1 MMNLKIMNNT
11 IKTYQSQISQAKT
24 KDEKLQ
30 IASQLH
36 DYVRTLSETEREEY
50 KVNRKVAINS
60 KMEVMDKLL
69 SAYEAMKEDALH
81 FA

>member
-1 MMNLKIMNNT
+1 MNEI

-24 KDEKLQ
+24 RDEKLQ

-36 DYVRTLSETEREEY
+36 DYVRTLSETEREAY
-50 KVNRKVAINS
+50 KISTKAAINS

>member
-1 MMNLKIMNNT
+1 MNNT
-11 IKTYQSQISQAKT
+11 IKEYQNYISQVKT
-24 KDEKLQ
+24 KEEKLQ

-36 DYVRTLSETEREEY
+36 DYVRTLSETEREAY
-50 KVNRKVAINS
+50 KISTKAAINS

>member
-1 MMNLKIMNNT
+1 MDNT
-11 IKTYQSQISQAKT
+11 IKKYQNQIREAQT
-24 KDEKLQ
+24 KEEKLK

-36 DYVRTLSETEREEY
+36 DYVRTLSATEREEY
-50 KVNRKVAINS
+50 KVSTKAAINS
-60 KMEVMDKLL
+60 KMVVMDKLL

>member
-1 MMNLKIMNNT
+1 MNNT
-11 IKTYQSQISQAKT
+11 IKQYQNQISQAISKE
-24 KDEKLQ
+24 EKLQ

-36 DYVRTLSETEREEY
+36 DYVRTLSATEREEY
-50 KVNRKVAINS
+50 KANTKAAINS

-69 SAYEAMKEDALH
+69 YAYKAMKEDALH

>member
-1 MMNLKIMNNT
+1 MNNLIT
-11 IKTYQSQISQAKT
+11 KTYQNQISQAKT
-24 KDEKLQ
+24 KEEKLQ

-50 KVNRKVAINS
+50 KISTKAAINS
-60 KMEVMDKLL
+60 KMAVMDKLL

>member
-1 MMNLKIMNNT
+1 MNNT
-11 IKTYQSQISQAKT
+11 IKTYQNQISEAKT
-24 KDEKLQ
+24 KEEKLK

-36 DYVRTLSETEREEY
+36 DYVRTLSETERKEY
-50 KVNRKVAINS
+50 KISTKAAINS
-60 KMEVMDKLL
+60 KMVVMDKLL

>member
-1 MMNLKIMNNT
+1 MDNT
-11 IKTYQSQISQAKT
+11 IKKYQNQISEAET
-24 KDEKLQ
+24 KEEKLK

-36 DYVRTLSETEREEY
+36 DYVRTLSATEREEY
-50 KVNRKVAINS
+50 KVSTKAAINS
-60 KMEVMDKLL
+60 KMVVMDKLL

>member
-1 MMNLKIMNNT
+1 MNNFV
-11 IKTYQSQISQAKT
+11 IKQYQDKISQANSKE
-24 KDEKLQ
+24 DKLQ

-36 DYVRTLSETEREEY
+36 DYVRTLSETEREAY
-50 KVNRKVAINS
+50 KTSVKSAISS

-69 SAYEAMKEDALH
+69 AAYEAMKKDDLH

>member
-1 MMNLKIMNNT
+1 MNNT
-11 IKTYQSQISQAKT
+11 IKEYQNQISQANSQE
-24 KDEKLQ
+24 EKMQ

-36 DYVRTLSETEREEY
+36 DYVRTLSETEREAY
-50 KVNRKVAINS
+50 KTSVKSAINS

-69 SAYEAMKEDALH
+69 AAYEAMKEDALH

>member
-1 MMNLKIMNNT
+1 MDNT
-11 IKTYQSQISQAKT
+11 IKTYQNQISEAKT
-24 KDEKLQ
+24 KEEKLK

-50 KVNRKVAINS
+50 KISTKAAINS
-60 KMEVMDKLL
+60 KMVVMDKLL

>member
-1 MMNLKIMNNT
+1 MNNT
-11 IKTYQSQISQAKT
+11 ISEYQYQISQANSKE
-24 KDEKLQ
+24 EKIQ

-36 DYVRTLSETEREEY
+36 DYVRTLSEAEREAY
-50 KVNRKVAINS
+50 KTSIKAAINS

-69 SAYEAMKEDALH
+69 SAYEAMKKDALH

>member
-1 MMNLKIMNNT
+1 
-11 IKTYQSQISQAKT
+11 
-24 KDEKLQ
+24 LQ
-30 IASQLH
+30 TASRLH

-50 KVNRKVAINS
+50 KISRKAAINS

-69 SAYEAMKEDALH
+69 SAYEAMKEDFLH

>member
-1 MMNLKIMNNT
+1 VNNT
-11 IKTYQSQISQAKT
+11 IKTYQNQISQAKT
-24 KDEKLQ
+24 KEEKLQ

-50 KVNRKVAINS
+50 KISTKAAINS

-69 SAYEAMKEDALH
+69 SAYEAMKGDALH